1 MTPPDRK
8 AVMLDCQE
16 ETCQVVAG
24 RRRCRSV
31 DGLPRGGSDTLVWF
45 VDDSGAVCDHVT
57 SERQQEAGG
66 SGTAERCLST
76 SDLLTAGDAQCCQHG
91 DEYDPSWCSVN
102 NLETD
107 CVSPRVSSNSL
118 FSQLEAGT
126 GASSD
131 EVGDH
136 PPSSSSYRL
145 TTTDVA
151 AGGRWTPCG
160 FGGDDQPMYTRH
172 SRRTPLQTAVGQQVP
187 LPTTSLLRQLTTAAV
202 SGATRQSAVGY
213 DERRSSM
220 VAATRSASCP
230 SLVYNHQQAHPA
242 GQMPPQTADHGVS
255 GGEEEHATGNR
266 LTLDK
271 LLTEGVLAP
280 VGVVTHSTGSG
291 SRSPMQCLTARPSRS
306 ASPPTSYG
314 PDTSVRDYAGVRRP
328 VDDGGRKTR
337 QRGAGSS
344 SAMTA
349 GRATRRLART
359 KCLQWLNSFDE
370 DD

>member
-1 MTPPDRK
+1 MD
-8 AVMLDCQE
+8 A
-16 ETCQVVAG
+16 
-24 RRRCRSV
+24 
-31 DGLPRGGSDTLVWF
+31 LPRGGSDTLLWF
-45 VDDSGAVCDHVT
+45 VEDSGAVCDHVT
-57 SERQQEAGG
+57 PDRQQAVGG
-66 SGTAERCLST
+66 SSTAERCLST

-118 FSQLEAGT
+118 FSQLDAGT

-145 TTTDVA
+145 TTADVA
-151 AGGRWTPCG
+151 AGGRWTPSG

-172 SRRTPLQTAVGQQVP
+172 ARRTPLQTAVGQQMQ

-202 SGATRQSAVGY
+202 GGAPRQAVVGY

-230 SLVYNHQQAHPA
+230 SLVYDHQQPQHA
-242 GQMPPQTADHGVS
+242 GQMPPQTAAHGVS
-255 GGEEEHATGNR
+255 GGEEAHVTRNH
-266 LTLDK
+266 LSVDK
-271 LLTEGVLAP
+271 RVTEGVLAP
-280 VGVVTHSTGSG
+280 IGLVTHSTGSG

-306 ASPPTSYG
+306 ASPPTSSG
-314 PDTSVRDYAGVRRP
+314 PDTSVRDHAGVRRP

-337 QRGAGSS
+337 QRGAASS
-344 SAMTA
+344 SAVTA